1 MEIKQIIANN
11 IISLRKSHNMTQN
24 ELALQLNYSD
34 NAVSRWERAEVT
46 PSIETLSQIADLFA
60 VPLASLLE
68 SNALEKSQEADKKQV
83 IGRLAITLIFVS
95 LVWFLVSIIFVY
107 GQIIQHAIYWKL
119 FVWAVPLTCL
129 ILLPFNEHWGKT
141 VYRFVILSVF
151 QWTLL
156 VSIYLQF
163 LEYNMWLIFIIGIPT
178 QIALCIWSFL
188 KPKNSKKETIN

>member
-1 MEIKQIIANN
+1 MNIKQIIADN

-24 ELALQLNYSD
+24 ELAEKLNYSD

-46 PSIETLSQIADLFA
+46 PNIETLSQIAEIFG
-60 VPLASLLE
+60 VNVSTLLE
-68 SNALEKSQEADKKQV
+68 ENALKASKEDDKKQT

-95 LVWFLVSIIFVY
+95 LVWFLFSIIFVY
-107 GQIIQHAIYWKL
+107 GQLILNVTMWKL

-129 ILLPFNEHWGKT
+129 ILLPFNEYWGKYI
-141 VYRFVILSVF
+141 YRFVILSVF

-163 LEYNMWLIFIIGIPT
+163 LDYNVWLIFIIGIPT
-178 QIALCIWSFL
+178 QVALCIWSFL
-188 KPKNSKKETIN
+188 KPRKVKKDAN

>member
-1 MEIKQIIANN
+1 MDIKQIIANN
-11 IISLRKSHNMTQN
+11 IISLRKSHNLTQN
-24 ELALQLNYSD
+24 ELAVKLNYSD

-46 PSIETLSQIADLFA
+46 PNVETLGQIAELFG
-60 VPLASLLE
+60 VPITTLLE
-68 SNALEKSQEADKKQV
+68 ENALKVSQDTDKKQT

-107 GQIIQHAIYWKL
+107 GQIILHETYWRL
-119 FVWAVPLTCL
+119 FVWAVPCTCL
-129 ILLPFNEHWGKT
+129 ILLPFNEYWGRYI
-141 VYRFVILSVF
+141 YRFVILSVF

-163 LEYNMWLIFIIGIPT
+163 LTYNIWLIFIIGIPT

-188 KPKNSKKETIN
+188 KPRKAKKEN

>member
-1 MEIKQIIANN
+1 MDIKQIIADN
-11 IISLRKSHNMTQN
+11 IVSLRKSHNMTQN

-46 PSIETLSQIADLFA
+46 PNVETLAQIADLFG
-60 VPLASLLE
+60 VSITSLME
-68 SNALEKSQEADKKQV
+68 ENALKASKDTDKKQI
-83 IGRLAITLIFVS
+83 IGRLSITLIFVS

-107 GQIIQHAIYWKL
+107 GQIILSQTYWKL
-119 FVWAVPLTCL
+119 FVWAVPFTCL
-129 ILLPFNEHWGKT
+129 ILLPFNEHWGKY
-141 VYRFVILSVF
+141 VYKFVILSVF

-163 LEYNMWLIFIIGIPT
+163 LQYNVWLIFIIGIPT

-188 KPKNSKKETIN
+188 KPKK